1 MTVVGVQI
9 VFDPRIVY
17 PIATAQLLR
26 AYSSTSVTLH
36 EIAGRQGSDSNLKLH
51 SMTQIDPDRLLS
63 TLEALRHFGREGTG
77 VHRTALT
84 PEDLQAR
91 LWLRTRL
98 ADIGYHASIDRFGT
112 VLGRAPGD
120 APTILIGSHT
130 DTVPH
135 GGWLDGA
142 LGVCYGLEIAT
153 ARTEQ
158 LGLNSARVDVVSFQ
172 DEEGTFVSFLGSRGF
187 IGEITD
193 PAPLADRQAL
203 DGRRLGD
210 ALAADAIREQ
220 PILQID
226 VARTVA
232 FLEAHIEQGPRLE
245 TKSLPIGVVTA
256 IVGIRRLRIVVEG
269 RADHAGTTPLELRRD
284 AGAAALRLAVALL
297 DLFQAAAGS
306 ETVWNIGHIAF
317 QPGALN
323 VVPAE
328 ATFTLE
334 FRDVQESRL
343 DSLEA
348 DVRALVG
355 DHSRVSALPITINQ
369 SARIPATLMTTRIV
383 DAFEGA
389 AHDLGVG
396 STRLAS
402 GAGHDAM
409 MLARRVPTGMLFV
422 PSIAGRSHDV
432 SENTDA
438 ADIVTGAQVMA
449 RTVDRLFGSL

>member
-1 MTVVGVQI
+1 
-9 VFDPRIVY
+9 
-17 PIATAQLLR
+17 
-26 AYSSTSVTLH
+26 
-36 EIAGRQGSDSNLKLH
+36 
-51 SMTQIDPDRLLS
+51 MTQIDPNRLLS
-63 TLEALRHFGREGTG
+63 TLETLRQFGREGTG
-77 VHRTALT
+77 VHRPALT
-84 PEDLQAR
+84 PQDLEAR

-142 LGVCYGLEIAT
+142 LGVGYGLEIAT
-153 ARTEQ
+153 ARTEA
-158 LGLNSARVDVVSFQ
+158 LGLDAARVDVVSFQ

-193 PAPLADRQAL
+193 PASLADRQAL

-210 ALAADAIREQ
+210 ALAVDAIREQ

-226 VARTVA
+226 AARTVA

-245 TKSLPIGVVTA
+245 NKRLPIGVVTA

-317 QPGALN
+317 RPGALN

-328 ATFTLE
+328 AAFTLE

-355 DHSRVSALPITINQ
+355 DHSRVNALPITIDQ
-369 SARIPATLMTTRIV
+369 AAQIPATLMTASIV

-396 STRLAS
+396 SMRLAS

-409 MLARRVPTGMLFV
+409 MLARRIPTGMLFV

-432 SENTDA
+432 SENSHV

-449 RTVDRLFGSL
+449 RTVERLLGS

>member
-1 MTVVGVQI
+1 
-9 VFDPRIVY
+9 
-17 PIATAQLLR
+17 
-26 AYSSTSVTLH
+26 
-36 EIAGRQGSDSNLKLH
+36 
-51 SMTQIDPDRLLS
+51 MTQIDPNRLLS
-63 TLEALRHFGREGTG
+63 TLETLRHFGREGTG
-77 VHRTALT
+77 VHRPALT
-84 PEDLQAR
+84 PEDLEAR
-91 LWLRTRL
+91 QWLRTRL

-153 ARTEQ
+153 ARTEA
-158 LGLNSARVDVVSFQ
+158 LGVDAARVDVVSFQ
-172 DEEGTFVSFLGSRGF
+172 DEEGTFVPFLGSRGF
-187 IGEITD
+187 IGEITE
-193 PAPLADRQAL
+193 PASLADKQAL

-210 ALAADAIREQ
+210 ALAVEAIREQ

-226 VARTVA
+226 VARTIA

-245 TKSLPIGVVTA
+245 NKRLPIGLVTA
-256 IVGIRRLRIVVEG
+256 IVGIRRFRIVVEG

-297 DLFQAAAGS
+297 DLFQAAGGS
-306 ETVWNIGHIAF
+306 ETVWNIGYIAF

-323 VVPAE
+323 VVPAK
-328 ATFTLE
+328 AAFTLE

-348 DVRALVG
+348 ELRALVG
-355 DHSRVSALPITINQ
+355 EHSRVSALPITINQ
-369 SARIPATLMTTRIV
+369 TAQVPATLMTTSIV

-389 AHDLGVG
+389 AHDLSVG
-396 STRLAS
+396 SMRLSS

-409 MLARRVPTGMLFV
+409 MLARRVATGMLFV

-432 SENTDA
+432 SENTHA
-438 ADIVTGAQVMA
+438 ADIITGAQVMA
-449 RTVDRLFGSL
+449 RTVDRLLGTL

>member
-1 MTVVGVQI
+1 VV
-9 VFDPRIVY
+9 
-17 PIATAQLLR
+17 
-26 AYSSTSVTLH
+26 
-36 EIAGRQGSDSNLKLH
+36 EGSDSKLKLYC
-51 SMTQIDPDRLLS
+51 MTQIDPNRLLS
-63 TLEALRHFGREGTG
+63 TLETLRHFGREGTG
-77 VHRTALT
+77 VHRPALT
-84 PEDLQAR
+84 PDDLEAR

-112 VLGRAPGD
+112 VLGRAPGN
-120 APTILIGSHT
+120 APVILIGSHT

-142 LGVCYGLEIAT
+142 LGVCYGLEIAI
-153 ARTEQ
+153 ARTEAV
-158 LGLNSARVDVVSFQ
+158 GLDAARVDVVSFQ
-172 DEEGTFVSFLGSRGF
+172 DEEGTFVPFLGSRGF

-193 PAPLADRQAL
+193 PESLADRQAL

-210 ALAADAIREQ
+210 ALAVDAIREQ
-220 PILQID
+220 SILQMD

-245 TKSLPIGVVTA
+245 NKRLPIGVVTA

-328 ATFTLE
+328 AAFALE

-343 DSLEA
+343 DSLDV

-355 DHSRVSALPITINQ
+355 DHSRVSGLPISISQT
-369 SARIPATLMTTRIV
+369 AKIPATLMTTSIV

-396 STRLAS
+396 SMRLAS

-409 MLARRVPTGMLFV
+409 MLARRVPAGMLFV

-432 SENTDA
+432 SENSHV

-449 RTVDRLFGSL
+449 RTVDRLLGTL